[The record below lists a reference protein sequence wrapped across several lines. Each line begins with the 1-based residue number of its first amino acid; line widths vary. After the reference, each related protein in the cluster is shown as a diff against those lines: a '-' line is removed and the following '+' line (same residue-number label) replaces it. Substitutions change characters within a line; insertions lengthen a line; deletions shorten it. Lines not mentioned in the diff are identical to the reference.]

1 MMDDLGAAAQ
11 AQRVGHHLMDSVEEF
26 VRHNGVRIDKDEN
39 LPMRGSSTSVPNAG
53 DITNRLTD
61 YPCPGYPCSLSRP
74 IGACVV
80 HDDEF
85 DAALAIRSSPLET
98 RQRSR

>member
-1 MMDDLGAAAQ
+1 
-11 AQRVGHHLMDSVEEF
+11 MDSVEEF

-39 LPMRGSSTSVPNAG
+39 LAVRGSSTSVPNTG
-53 DITNRLTD
+53 DIMNRLTN
-61 YPCPGYPCSLSRP
+61 YPCPGYPCDLSRP

-85 DAALAIRSSPLET
+85 DAALAIRSSPLEA